1 MGIKYQLRFER
12 KNGDVDFAELPNG
25 KWEWDSEEELR
36 AEWSALM
43 KYTKKRKARSYYI
56 TRAWGSWGSLD
67 SDDSDDE
74 EEEEWGYE
82 IIWDSKDD
90 E

>member
-1 MGIKYQLRFER
+1 MGVKYQLRFER

-56 TRAWGSWGSLD
+56 TRAWGGEDSED
-67 SDDSDDE
+67 SDNDE
-74 EEEEWGYE
+74 DMDYE